1 MYLPGQKGLDSISE
15 KMIAKNIVMQ
25 NFKLAGY
32 KIINIQKAFEIE
44 MMASSPLIDS
54 VLCERNKYVDSQLL
68 SMTVKTSILVFLLEK
83 WEEQDLRDAALCQFS
98 ELPRQHQKFDEP
110 IFVYSHTLI
119 PHPPYVFGPEGEAV
133 SSVRPQGL
141 ESWQNKDGYI
151 NGVMFANKKITQI
164 VDELLTDPEN
174 PPVIIIQADHGF
186 GIDVD
191 SSKPSK
197 ENLEQRMSILSAYYL
212 PGVEE
217 NLSDDVTTSVNTFRM
232 IFNSYFNTDY
242 DLLEN
247 KIYVNDENNTD
258 YWIDVTDV
266 LTSP

>member
-1 MYLPGQKGLDSISE
+1 M
-15 KMIAKNIVMQ
+15 
-25 NFKLAGY
+25 
-32 KIINIQKAFEIE
+32 
-44 MMASSPLIDS
+44 
-54 VLCERNKYVDSQLL
+54 
-68 SMTVKTSILVFLLEK
+68 LEK

-141 ESWQNKDGYI
+141 TSWQNKDGYVNSVI
-151 NGVMFANKKITQI
+151 FANKKITQI
-164 VDELLTDPEN
+164 VDELLTESEN
-174 PPVIIIQADHGF
+174 PPVIIIQADHGL
-186 GIDVD
+186 GIDID
-191 SSKPSK
+191 SSKPNK
-197 ENLEQRMSILSAYYL
+197 ENLEQRVSILSAYYL
-212 PGVEE
+212 PGIEE
-217 NLSDDVTTSVNTFRM
+217 NLSDDVITSVNTFRI

-247 KIYVNDENNTD
+247 KIYLPDDNNPGNF
-258 YWIDVTDV
+258 IDVIDV